1 MKQTSFLT
9 ILFILLSSFYSSAQ
23 EGKNGFGNLSE
34 NSKQPIEAISDEMVV
49 DNDKSEAEMTGNVE
63 ITQGE
68 IYLYADL
75 VRVIYDEYQS
85 NIKKLFAQH
94 NVVLVSGNDK
104 ASADEADYDIDRG
117 TIIMTGNA
125 SIKQAGNTALAERA
139 EIDIDSGATTL
150 SGRVRTILQP
160 AED

>member
-1 MKQTSFLT
+1 
-9 ILFILLSSFYSSAQ
+9 
-23 EGKNGFGNLSE
+23 
-34 NSKQPIEAISDEMVV
+34 
-49 DNDKSEAEMTGNVE
+49 MTGNVE

-139 EIDIDSGATTL
+139 EIDINNGATTL